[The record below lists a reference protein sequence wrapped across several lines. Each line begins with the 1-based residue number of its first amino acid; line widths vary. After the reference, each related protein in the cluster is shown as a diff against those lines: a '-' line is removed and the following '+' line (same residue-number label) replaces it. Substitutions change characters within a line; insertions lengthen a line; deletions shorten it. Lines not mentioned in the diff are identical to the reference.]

1 MKSNHDKLEREIL
14 EATRENTHLLR
25 EILHRLPQ
33 HHYKVCV
40 TQENTM
46 IGNIQAGT
54 SGTFA
59 AVLDDN
65 GSPITLPSGST
76 FTWTASDTTVT
87 IAPSADTTSADIA
100 VPAGDDGTSIT
111 VTASVTVNG
120 NTVSGSLSVALTP
133 IPQVFTVV
141 VTQTA

>member
-1 MKSNHDKLEREIL
+1 M
-14 EATRENTHLLR
+14 A
-25 EILHRLPQ
+25 
-33 HHYKVCV
+33 
-40 TQENTM
+40 

-65 GSPITLPSGST
+65 GSPITLPAGST
-76 FTWTASDTTVT
+76 FAWTASDPSVT
-87 IAPSADTTSADIA
+87 ITPSADTTSAVVA
-100 VPAGDDGTSIT
+100 VPAGDTGTSVTIT
-111 VTASVTVNG
+111 ATVTVNG
-120 NTVSGSLSVALTP
+120 TTVSGSLSVTLTP